1 MYRAIIII
9 RLFVGMLFM
18 AIYSTSANAKE
29 QSLAIITSFSE
40 EISSELLDD
49 YRQYRPGANI
59 DIIYR
64 KTESVL
70 RLLNDGRVQP
80 DVVLSSSPFLFNALQ
95 KNNGMLDSELSF
107 IPFAYSETVFIYNQE
122 YLKKL
127 NITPPDTW
135 QALAKPEFHSHITM
149 SSPSRSG
156 TTHIM
161 VESILQQYGWDAGW
175 QLLLEIGG
183 NLRGV
188 SARSFGVSESV
199 SRGVVGVGP
208 VIDSYALKQQ
218 DKLKYITYRP
228 IRKGPIIPVYY
239 GVIHN
244 SANKA
249 ATHDFLA
256 YLQQL
261 STDESHAM
269 RAFKKHAIQTSE
281 QSPEKP
287 YSVDQTL
294 MLKRSNLVKLLFDKT
309 IVAHTPILQQV
320 WGDIHQKEKRRL
332 TSAEQHKITQA
343 KQLLSTPIITQA
355 QSESAHVLQLAN
367 LPPQSHER
375 VMFSESLE
383 KKFRLNIDKALDI
396 LRTIE

>member
-1 MYRAIIII
+1 MHRAIIITG
-9 RLFVGMLFM
+9 LFTSILF
-18 AIYSTSANAKE
+18 SAFYPIGAYAHE

-49 YRQYRPGANI
+49 YRQYRPDANI

-70 RLLNDGRVQP
+70 RLLNDRRVQP
-80 DVVLSSSPFLFNALQ
+80 DIVLSSSPFLFNALQ
-95 KNNGMLDSELSF
+95 KNNALLDKNLSF

-127 NITPPDTW
+127 NITPPETW
-135 QALAKPEFHSHITM
+135 EALAKPEFHGHVTM

-161 VESILQQYGWDAGW
+161 VESILQQHGWDAGW
-175 QLLLEIGG
+175 KLLLEIAG

-239 GVIHN
+239 GVIHT
-244 SANKA
+244 SANKS
-249 ATHDFLA
+249 ATHDFLS

-261 STDESHAM
+261 STNEAHAM
-269 RAFKKHAIQTSE
+269 SAFKKHAIQTSKE
-281 QSPEKP
+281 LLEKP
-287 YSVDQTL
+287 YTVDQTL
-294 MLKRSNLVKLLFDKT
+294 MLKRSNLIKLIFDKT
-309 IVAHTPILQQV
+309 IVANTPVLQQV
-320 WGDIHQKEKRRL
+320 WGDIHQKEKRHL
-332 TSAEQHKITQA
+332 TPAEQHKIAQT
-343 KQLLSTPIITQA
+343 KQLLSTPMITLA
-355 QSESAHVLQLAN
+355 QSESSKLLQLTNQPA
-367 LPPQSHER
+367 QSHEY
-375 VMFSESLE
+375 VIFTESLE
-383 KKFRLNIDKALDI
+383 KAFRNNIDKALDI